1 MTPQELAAVLR
12 AGARAFTGTGLLR
25 EEDLPSELYGPA
37 ALRRS
42 LEAMADRADDIG
54 KQAGV
59 TYQNPVITWLP
70 ETGLPRRHLPGDP
83 PSGPFTVI
91 RSEVVIR
98 EDRGPVVRIWYAAVP
113 AVPACYRSA
122 IGALVHGPG
131 CTCPVT

>member
-25 EEDLPSELYGPA
+25 EEDLPAELYGPA

-42 LEAMADRADDIG
+42 LEAMADRAGDIG
-54 KQAGV
+54 RQAA
-59 TYQNPVITWLP
+59 TYRDPVIIWRPEERPGVLP
-70 ETGLPRRHLPGDP
+70 QAVPPPGE
-83 PSGPFTVI
+83 FTVT
-91 RSEVVIR
+91 RSEINIRPQGAVVH
-98 EDRGPVVRIWYAAVP
+98 IWYAAVP

-131 CTCPVT
+131 CTCPVTQ